1 MPADGIEAKKALAPN
16 GMKPPTSMLLLLNLN
31 ARMMM
36 ARTGIATF
44 HHVMAE
50 LTRLNSL
57 TARKLMAVN
66 SAIRT
71 IVITKPIPVTL
82 PVVESYRPCQAY
94 DPYCITAKHS
104 IGATV
109 TACTQEKKPN
119 EMPATLPNAKCGNLA
134 VPPATGYIPPSSAWT
149 RARTMIMAPPMHQAR
164 RAPVPVEYE
173 AFHAPN
179 SQPDP
184 MIEVTDAQVAPT
196 RPISRRRPM
205 SPGRLVVG
213 TASVAMSNPFR
224 SAYVGHA
231 PAIRGAYTPRVD
243 LMVMI
248 DTADEKKELGVIS
261 ITRTKRSGQLAAG
274 SGLRR

>member
-94 DPYCITAKHS
+94 DPYSITAMHS

-109 TACTQEKKPN
+109 TACSQEKKPN
-119 EMPATLPNAKCGNLA
+119 DMPAPPPNARCGNLA
-134 VPPATGYIPPSSAWT
+134 VPPEMGYIPPSSACT
-149 RARTMIMAPPMHQAR
+149 SARMMTTTPPITQPSKAEVPAAVAAPK
-164 RAPVPVEYE
+164 
-173 AFHAPN
+173 APN
-179 SQPDP
+179 SHPEP
-184 MIEVTDAQVAPT
+184 MIEVSEAQVAPT
-196 RPISRRRPM
+196 SPISRLRPT
-205 SPGRLVVG
+205 SAGLVSA
-213 TASVAMSNPFR
+213 TAPVSVAMIDLFSR
-224 SAYVGHA
+224 SCPVGLATLH
-231 PAIRGAYTPRVD
+231 PRYPPR
-243 LMVMI
+243 
-248 DTADEKKELGVIS
+248 AGE
-261 ITRTKRSGQLAAG
+261 QLVCVE
-274 SGLRR
+274 

>member
-94 DPYCITAKHS
+94 DPYSITAKHS
-104 IGATV
+104 IGATE
-109 TACTQEKKPN
+109 TACSQEKKPN
-119 EMPATLPNAKCGNLA
+119 DMPATLPNAKCGNLA
-134 VPPATGYIPPSSAWT
+134 VPPATGYIPPSSACT
-149 RARTMIMAPPMHQAR
+149 SASTMTITPAITQDSRAALPAICTANS
-164 RAPVPVEYE
+164 
-173 AFHAPN
+173 APN
-179 SQPDP
+179 SQPEP
-184 MIEVTDAQVAPT
+184 MSDVSDAHMAPM
-196 RPISRRRPM
+196 RPISRLRPT
-205 SPGRLVVG
+205 SAGLI
-213 TASVAMSNPFR
+213 SVSTDSAVMVEPSFR
-224 SAYVGHA
+224 SAYVGH
-231 PAIRGAYTPRVD
+231 TP
-243 LMVMI
+243 L
-248 DTADEKKELGVIS
+248 E
-261 ITRTKRSGQLAAG
+261 
-274 SGLRR
+274 